1 MNDSHFSAQL
11 AMLRTTLQF
20 IQKHLEIFTVVFD
33 TENHILY
40 RDFGENGENSCP
52 MFASTE
58 GWERFKALLALS
70 AVERIGSVDDRM
82 GSCFYSFVPIA
93 GREGVKCVFCF
104 IQNEARYQKDPA
116 VYEDVRATVISCFG
130 LFLQGMARGTRLQ
143 YYAMQ
148 QDASPWEEV
157 VPSGIGVGKKL
168 TEILWGL
175 AREIERDEHGWKKP
189 AYVNLKEQY
198 LIAIDPY
205 AQEVLYFNAAVGRY
219 FPALHV
225 GKSCKDFFKP
235 CNGRCEQCAIG
246 SLREIGESL
255 EERRIAQDGTV
266 FSLRYKLVQW
276 YDGRS
281 VCLVRGED
289 LTDSGLRR
297 KVDGDLIYQDQQLGI
312 LNRLCLMESLQDTF
326 QSDSKFGTLL
336 LVDLDKFRIFN
347 ESFGHACG
355 DEALAAIV
363 QYLKD
368 LFPSR
373 PVFRFEGDQF
383 VVVLRSMP
391 VEEAEIFVR
400 RILERFTQPWEL
412 STVTCTCKVNIG
424 LATYGDEDT
433 DIDRTLNHLGYA
445 LIEAKHDR
453 YRAYVVF
460 DEALQKKVERN
471 RKIRSCVIRAAEQD
485 AFTLFYQ
492 PIYDVQ
498 AACYTQLEALLRVDD
513 PEIGGISPTEFIPC
527 AEEMGLITKIGYRVL
542 DRACQLY
549 QKLQQANAG
558 INHIAINLSAV
569 QVLQQ
574 GFVEE
579 AQRIT
584 GHYGI
589 EPSVFVFEFKES
601 LLHNSFEEVR
611 EGVGRMAAS
620 GFGVALDNYGTGQS
634 TLTFMGQIP
643 VSKIK
648 IDKSYITQLG
658 VSDTSKRVVQ
668 SIVKLAR
675 QFGIKTV
682 ASGVET
688 QVQDT
693 ICKKLKC
700 DYIQGYMY
708 EKPLHENSVVEY
720 FARQH
725 ITE

>member
-33 TENHILY
+33 TENHIVY

-58 GWERFKALLALS
+58 GWERFKGLLALS

-104 IQNEARYQKDPA
+104 IQNEARYQKTRRFMRMCARRSFPVLGCFCRGWPA
-116 VYEDVRATVISCFG
+116 ESGCSTMRCSRTPI
-130 LFLQGMARGTRLQ
+130 RGGGCSIRNRRRQ
-143 YYAMQ
+143 
-148 QDASPWEEV
+148 
-157 VPSGIGVGKKL
+157 KL

-175 AREIERDEHGWKKP
+175 AREIERDEYGWKKQ

-198 LIAIDPY
+198 LIVIDPY

-219 FPALHV
+219 FPARHV

-445 LIEAKHDR
+445 LMEAKHDR

-485 AFTLFYQ
+485 AFTLFFQ

-498 AACYTQLEALLRVDD
+498 AACKHRASAAARGR
-513 PEIGGISPTEFIPC
+513 PEIGGISQRKP

-542 DRACQLY
+542 DRLPALSE
-549 QKLQQANAG
+549 AAAG
-558 INHIAINLSAV
+558 KRRNQPHCNQS
-569 QVLQQ
+569 
-574 GFVEE
+574 
-579 AQRIT
+579 
-584 GHYGI
+584 
-589 EPSVFVFEFKES
+589 
-601 LLHNSFEEVR
+601 
-611 EGVGRMAAS
+611 VGRPGAPA
-620 GFGVALDNYGTGQS
+620 GVCGGGAENNWPLWNRT
-634 TLTFMGQIP
+634 
-643 VSKIK
+643 V
-648 IDKSYITQLG
+648 G
-658 VSDTSKRVVQ
+658 VC
-668 SIVKLAR
+668 L
-675 QFGIKTV
+675 
-682 ASGVET
+682 
-688 QVQDT
+688 
-693 ICKKLKC
+693 
-700 DYIQGYMY
+700 
-708 EKPLHENSVVEY
+708 
-720 FARQH
+720 
-725 ITE
+725 